1 MGVDMSIPARSRA
14 LADLIGS
21 WGLERPAI
29 AGHDI
34 GGAIVLRTHLYRT
47 MPNHVFE
54 QAVIAHLR
62 TATAGL
68 MDEMKFE
75 VAFGQ
80 WSGKDGQAHYLRNLG
95 QFDERHTAEFEPLLA
110 SMRTPVRF
118 IWGEDDDWFDPAF
131 ARRLQDLLLRS
142 DLVLI
147 PGLGGSR

>member
-47 MPNHVFE
+47 MPNRVFE

-80 WSGKDGQAHYLRNLG
+80 WSGKDGQAHYLRNLA
-95 QFDERHTAEFEPLLA
+95 QFDERHTAEFEPLLG
-110 SMRTPVRF
+110 SMRTQCGSSGVRMMT
-118 IWGEDDDWFDPAF
+118 GSTPPLPDD
-131 ARRLQDLLLRS
+131 
-142 DLVLI
+142 
-147 PGLGGSR
+147 SRTCFSVRTSC